1 MRDERR
7 RQLFCS
13 EEGKE
18 KMCEMCWG
26 DMFVPDFM
34 LSLIGWLATVGL
46 KIWPGGSMDQNI
58 TVGRLDMQGRL
69 KREF

>member
-1 MRDERR
+1 
-7 RQLFCS
+7 
-13 EEGKE
+13 
-18 KMCEMCWG
+18 MCEMCWG

-46 KIWPGGSMDQNI
+46 KIWQGGSMDQNI